1 MEVIVA
7 MLVVEK
13 GKSGGL
19 IRGCD
24 LAGVGVVLCR
34 CEDDSSNTLWD
45 CAGTSYSLVGL
56 DLFIYY
62 LFKTSKNIKILI
74 YNKEKIKYNI
84 NILKK
89 TFEIEKKII
98 FFYIYI

>member
-24 LAGVGVVLCR
+24 LAGVVVVLCR
-34 CEDDSSNTLWD
+34 CEDDNIVGLCWD
-45 CAGTSYSLVGL
+45 QVELIGL
-56 DLFIYY
+56 DLF
-62 LFKTSKNIKILI
+62 LI
-74 YNKEKIKYNI
+74 I
-84 NILKK
+84 NLNVDL
-89 TFEIEKKII
+89 II
-98 FFYIYI
+98 I

>member
-1 MEVIVA
+1 VEVIVA

-24 LAGVGVVLCR
+24 LADVGVVLCR

-45 CAGTSYSLVGL
+45 CAGTSES
-56 DLFIYY
+56 
-62 LFKTSKNIKILI
+62 
-74 YNKEKIKYNI
+74 
-84 NILKK
+84 
-89 TFEIEKKII
+89 
-98 FFYIYI
+98 